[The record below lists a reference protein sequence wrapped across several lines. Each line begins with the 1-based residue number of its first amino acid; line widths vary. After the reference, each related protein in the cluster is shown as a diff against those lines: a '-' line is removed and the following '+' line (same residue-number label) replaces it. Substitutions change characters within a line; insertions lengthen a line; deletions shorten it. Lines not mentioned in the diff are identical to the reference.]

1 MLRTTV
7 ILFVSVMLNG
17 CQISPIK
24 SNGLADYRATVI
36 SSQLPQELGS
46 ITLVNTQS
54 EGDSVT
60 LVFVKKKTL
69 NMDRLVEKV
78 GVSFCDN

>member
-24 SNGLADYRATVI
+24 SNVSLREYSVHRYEEAALAK
-36 SSQLPQELGS
+36 SQSL
-46 ITLVNTQS
+46 
-54 EGDSVT
+54 
-60 LVFVKKKTL
+60 F
-69 NMDRLVEKV
+69 
-78 GVSFCDN
+78 